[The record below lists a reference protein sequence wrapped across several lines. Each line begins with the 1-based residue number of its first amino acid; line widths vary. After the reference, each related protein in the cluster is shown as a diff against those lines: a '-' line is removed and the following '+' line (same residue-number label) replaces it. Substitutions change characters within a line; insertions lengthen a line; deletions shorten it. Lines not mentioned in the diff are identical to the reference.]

1 MATFYEASRAK
12 DQIADGLLKQSGI
25 LGVGVGYYNPKN
37 PKDGAGI
44 IIYSQKAVA
53 QTMSIPNTVSA
64 MVEGKNLK
72 VPVRVVKNNSF
83 KSNLSTTPTQFT
95 RRVRPVQAGYSV
107 GTPKW
112 SGTGGIVV
120 TNSNGTRLFLLSN
133 NHVLN
138 KDNSSGY
145 TETLQP
151 GGADGGRSV
160 KDRIGRLY
168 SYVKLKKSSNYID
181 GALSIPPSN
190 KLLSTSY
197 AILGKLK
204 GYFVSYKVGSKFVK
218 VGRTTG
224 LVGGW
229 VESIN
234 TDVKVNYGSYGGL
247 GEILFKNQT
256 IIRSSMPI
264 SLPGDS
270 GSVWVDY
277 KTKYAA
283 AVNFAGTQDG
293 KLSVSYPIYWAM
305 QAFKMNV
312 ATLNKGSKQLSEE
325 SKGNKSYTRPLTVD
339 ELKDLDVIKTK

>member
-1 MATFYEASRAK
+1 MATFYEVSKAK
-12 DQIADGLLKQSGI
+12 EQVVENLLKQSGI
-25 LGVGVGYYNPKN
+25 LGVGVGFYDPKN
-37 PKDGAGI
+37 PKNGASI

-53 QTMSIPNTVSA
+53 QTMSIPNTISA
-64 MVEGKNLK
+64 TIEGKNLK
-72 VPVRVVKNNSF
+72 VPVRIVKNNPF
-83 KSNLSTTPTQFT
+83 KTNLSTAPTQFT
-95 RRVRPVQAGYSV
+95 RRIRPVKAGYSV

-112 SGTGGIVV
+112 SGTGGVVV
-120 TNSNGTRLFLLSN
+120 TNSARTRLFLLSN

-181 GALSIPPSN
+181 GALSIPSSN
-190 KLLSTSY
+190 RLLSTSY
-197 AILGKLK
+197 AILGNLR
-204 GYFVSYKVGSKFVK
+204 GHFVSYKVGARFVK

-256 IIRSSMPI
+256 IIRSNVPI

-277 KTKYAA
+277 KSKRAA
-283 AVNFAGTQDG
+283 AVNYAGTQDG
-293 KLSVSYPIYWAM
+293 KLSVSYPIHWAL

-312 ATLNKGSKQLSEE
+312 ATINQSSQLSDK
-325 SKGNKSYTRPLTVD
+325 SKADKSYTRPLTPD
-339 ELKDLDVIKTK
+339 ELKALDILKNK